1 MIAYSEGKRTVLGD
15 PIIRRY
21 SWVHKKEDGI
31 RQRISLKAYLCRYN
45 ALGVWRLIDR
55 AYRHGRELCAVFTVK
70 YDSVDRIRI
79 ALARAPVDHHV
90 SDGDFSPQTL
100 SRRLGVD
107 DPREPIKVVGIVIF
121 RAVYK

>member
-70 YDSVDRIRI
+70 YDSVDRIRV
-79 ALARAPVDHHV
+79 ASAVTPVDHHV
-90 SDGDFSPQTL
+90 SHGYLTEQTL
-100 SRRLGVD
+100 ARRLGVD
-107 DPREPIKVVGIVIF
+107 DP
-121 RAVYK
+121 